1 MKRKKRFRRQME
13 EKLYE
18 FDVKIWELENSSNK
32 TKDKNKFIKSC
43 PVENCNGFLSSQWK
57 CGICSTHTCRNCHMK

>member
-1 MKRKKRFRRQME
+1 MKIIDRENKVKDLHEEKERFRRQME

-32 TKDKNKFIKSC
+32 TKKDKNKFIR
-43 PVENCNGFLSSQWK
+43 VVQLREL
-57 CGICSTHTCRNCHMK
+57 